1 MTIEQAIKIYLKTK
15 TEITSIVGTRL
26 DYSKLPEGP
35 TYPYLTFFRYS
46 NPVDSS
52 INLAHTYLQ
61 FDSWALTYIEA
72 LNLSY
77 ALRGVINR
85 EKNILSGIGIKQI
98 TFLDEGYQYEPDT
111 KIHHVDS
118 SYKVLY
124 IEP

>member
-1 MTIEQAIKIYLKTK
+1 MTVEQAIKTYLKTK
-15 TEITSIVGTRL
+15 TEITSLVGTRL

-61 FDSWALTYIEA
+61 FDCWALTYIEA
-72 LNLSY
+72 LDLSY
-77 ALRGVINR
+77 ALRGVLNR
-85 EKNILSGIGIKQI
+85 EKNILSGVGIKQI
-98 TFLDEGYQYEPDT
+98 TFIDEGYQYEPDT
-111 KIHHVDS
+111 KLHHLDA

-124 IEP
+124 LEQ